1 MDHPEYP
8 LIIPNAFFAYPW
20 YGDAGNSMLCGK
32 ILYQEVQQANI
43 QQLKSRML
51 ELQMQ
56 QHCCNQISMFNTNFM
71 NQNVY
76 AENNRVPEKKNFV
89 DELDKILFP
98 YNPIRDY
105 IQEEVKKIKAKYSK
119 RIEQLNAL
127 LA

>member
-1 MDHPEYP
+1 M
-8 LIIPNAFFAYPW
+8 
-20 YGDAGNSMLCGK
+20 
-32 ILYQEVQQANI
+32 
-43 QQLKSRML
+43 
-51 ELQMQ
+51 QMQ

-105 IQEEVKKIKAKYSK
+105 IQEEVKKIKEKYSK

-127 LA
+127 IA